1 MRAKVLGVIVVSS
14 FSLAGAKA
22 RAQDPVPVPGSAGS
36 APPGD
41 LLPPPAPGTAPP
53 VAPPPPPPTD
63 ALPPDAALESAGSEQ
78 PPDRWSDPSYVP
90 STVTRDWH
98 FSTRGFFRAPL
109 RIGVGSRPACAPG
122 ATAPSPVASPTS
134 VGGQPYSDWYCALPN
149 QSQTALHSPY
159 IPDDQYLAWTFDR
172 TWEKAWS
179 ELYLSY
185 GTNQV
190 VGTVGLAAYDF
201 TDTSVLGS
209 NASPAQ
215 FGIYQGWV
223 TITPTLP
230 TRDLRLDW
238 KVGAFDEKFGMAS
251 RTNGGAYDTY
261 MFGRTHQ
268 MGEALAAEYD
278 AGDFTFKAEH
288 GFGAHLEMVTAGT
301 VPTGNPLAQAH
312 PTSATS
318 PILGA
323 SPGFTLLNHAHIG
336 VAWKHKVQLNLH
348 YLLAWSQDD
357 RIQATLANPGG
368 STGSLATYGAEARV
382 LRGWLGELYLAY
394 SHIAATNVT
403 LVGPAYEVV
412 HSSGGGGHNGANGIY
427 ENFFNASGSGNGQ
440 VENVELAYKLSLGEI
455 LRGANVSHAL
465 GKGQPNVTVSLFAM
479 LSAVSGTDAK
489 SVSPYNGKETDG
501 TVKVKY
507 GADLEASL
515 VSWFGLGLRGDYI
528 QPDGHDSA
536 ESFGVLTPK
545 LFFRTRFISHE
556 EIVLQYSHYW
566 DGQDVLA
573 QQSISSLGYA
583 NIGHNN
589 TGLYPTDAN
598 VFGVKALMAW

>member
-1 MRAKVLGVIVVSS
+1 MVRPLLYAAPDPERLALQHPRVLPRA
-14 FSLAGAKA
+14 LADRDG
-22 RAQDPVPVPGSAGS
+22 DPPRLRSGN
-36 APPGD
+36 D
-41 LLPPPAPGTAPP
+41 
-53 VAPPPPPPTD
+53 D
-63 ALPPDAALESAGSEQ
+63 ALPGRIPDLG
-78 PPDRWSDPSYVP
+78 R
-90 STVTRDWH
+90 
-98 FSTRGFFRAPL
+98 
-109 RIGVGSRPACAPG
+109 
-122 ATAPSPVASPTS
+122 
-134 VGGQPYSDWYCALPN
+134 GQPYSDWYCALPN
-149 QSQTALHSPY
+149 QSQTTFHSPY
-159 IPDDQYLAWTFDR
+159 VPDDQYLGWTFDR

-190 VGTVGLAAYDF
+190 VGTIGLAAFDF
-201 TDTSVLGS
+201 TDTSLLGS
-209 NASPAQ
+209 NANPAQ

-230 TRDLRLDW
+230 VQNLRVDW

-251 RTNGGAYDTY
+251 RTSGGAYDTY

-268 MGEALAAEYD
+268 MGEALAGEYD
-278 AGDFTFKAEH
+278 FGDFTVKLEH

-323 SPGFTLLNHAHIG
+323 SPGFTLLNHAHAG
-336 VAWKHKVQLNLH
+336 VAWKHKVQLNVH

-357 RIQATLANPGG
+357 RVQATLANPSGG
-368 STGSLATYGAEARV
+368 TGSMATYGAEVRAF
-382 LRGWLGELYLAY
+382 GGQLGEVYLAY
-394 SHIAATNVT
+394 SHISANNVT

-427 ENFFNASGSGNGQ
+427 ENFFNGSGDGDGQ
-440 VENVELAYKLSLGEI
+440 IDNVQLGYKMSLSDV
-455 LRGANVSHAL
+455 LRGLNLSHAL
-465 GKGQPNVTVSLFAM
+465 TKGERDVTLSLFGM

-489 SVSPYNGKETDG
+489 SISPYNGRATEG
-501 TVKVKY
+501 TTKLKY
-507 GADLEASL
+507 GADVEASL
-515 VSWFGLGLRGDYI
+515 LSWFGVGIRGDYM
-528 QPDGHDSA
+528 QPDGHDSS
-536 ESFGVLTPK
+536 ESFGVVTPK
-545 LFFRTRFISHE
+545 LFFRTKFISHE

-598 VFGVKALMAW
+598 VFGIKALMAW